1 MIVKPNSVT
10 SKEVR
15 SRLKMGA
22 FTFVREET
30 GRVVLHVDV
39 NSGLYP
45 LRLTNDQTTT
55 LAQWLRGHDEE
66 ETAWSRAD

>member
-1 MIVKPNSVT
+1 MIVNST
-10 SKEVR
+10 NTTKQETQ

-22 FTFVREET
+22 FTFVREQT

-45 LRLTNDQTTT
+45 LRLTHEQTTT
-55 LAQWLRGHDEE
+55 LAEWLRGHKQEE
-66 ETAWSRAD
+66 IDWLKGE